1 MNRRKIEVLPE
12 EDFAHGESPA
22 QCNRLERKILEK
34 KHDFNGNQHITQ
46 SPKHVN
52 ISLCYSLMLFPCS
65 SVRILSCFNVKIKAL
80 LLS

>member
-34 KHDFNGNQHITQ
+34 NMI
-46 SPKHVN
+46 
-52 ISLCYSLMLFPCS
+52 LMEINTLH
-65 SVRILSCFNVKIKAL
+65 RAL
-80 LLS
+80 NM